1 VSLDAPVGRAQ
12 SGFTLIELLLAL
24 AMTALIGASS
34 YAALEGVGRSRQAFE
49 EKAAELAQL
58 QRFLTVIGSDIRQAS
73 GVQNRAANGELES
86 ALAVNDGAE
95 TLLLLNRRGWHNPL
109 AIPRSEMQRVYYRF
123 DGEQVFR
130 GYWEAFDRAD
140 DGAFRERPLLAD
152 VVHIGVRA
160 LPAQQTTD
168 IERQW
173 LPQWPGGEPSAAL
186 PAALEITI
194 ELKTLGELKRVYE
207 LLPQS

>member
-1 VSLDAPVGRAQ
+1 MLAGSRLH

-24 AMTALIGASS
+24 AMTALIGASA

-49 EKAAELAQL
+49 EKAVELAQL

-73 GVQNRAANGELES
+73 GVQNRAASGELES

-95 TLLLLNRRGWHNPL
+95 TVLLLNRRGWHNPL
-109 AIPRSEMQRVYYRF
+109 AITRSEMQRVYYRY
-123 DGEQVFR
+123 DGEQIFR
-130 GYWEAFDRAD
+130 GYWDAFDRVD
-140 DGAFRERPLLAD
+140 DAVFRERPVLAD
-152 VVHIGVRA
+152 VVAVSVRA
-160 LPAQQTTD
+160 LPAAKTSS

-173 LPQWPGGEPSAAL
+173 LPQWPEGEVSAQL

-194 ELKTLGELKRVYE
+194 ELKTMGELKRVYE
-207 LLPQS
+207 LLPQN

>member
-1 VSLDAPVGRAQ
+1 MSPPLRAQ
-12 SGFTLIELLLAL
+12 RGFTLIELLLAL

-109 AIPRSEMQRVYYRF
+109 ALPRSEMQRVYYRF

-173 LPQWPGGEPSAAL
+173 LPQWPAGETSAAL

-207 LLPQS
+207 LLPRN

>member
-1 VSLDAPVGRAQ
+1 MSSPLRAQ
-12 SGFTLIELLLAL
+12 RGFTLIELLLAL

-34 YAALEGVGRSRQAFE
+34 YAALEGVARSRQAFE

-109 AIPRSEMQRVYYRF
+109 ALPRSEMQRVYYRF

-130 GYWEAFDRAD
+130 GHWEAFDRAD
-140 DGAFRERPLLAD
+140 DGAFRERLLLVD

-173 LPQWPGGEPSAAL
+173 LPQWPAGEASAAL

-207 LLPQS
+207 LLPRN